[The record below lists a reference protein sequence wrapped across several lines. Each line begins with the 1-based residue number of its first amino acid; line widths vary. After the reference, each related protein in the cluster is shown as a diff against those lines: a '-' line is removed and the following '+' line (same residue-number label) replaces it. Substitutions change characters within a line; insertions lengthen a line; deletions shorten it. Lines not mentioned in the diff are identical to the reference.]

1 MHMKRAK
8 YDEYT
13 RGGQPSNWN
22 GLLLHGQA
30 QAYVVDEDGDPR
42 DQDAGGCQ
50 VDQPPEDGDG
60 VARQAHEAE
69 EAKGHEEKDAG
80 VGHTP
85 GRGPQENPGRLLLDG
100 QAVQHTG
107 AGQETLVGGRP
118 GRGDDDGVD
127 DGGDGGNAGGRG
139 GNDKGAL
146 GRVAALAVQAAVLA
160 GHEHADNENGQ
171 HVEQHDADKDVLAGG
186 GDGLA
191 RVPGLGAGHGDGL
204 DAGKGEDGA
213 RHDAPVAEE
222 PAPVADGGDF
232 RGDGQDVAVDEVP
245 ADGEAPGRVDEE
257 LGVPHK
263 GAGDG
268 EQRRDLAQGELDG
281 ADDEADGGI
290 AEQRAERTAALHGAA
305 QAQEQAGADGARNAE
320 HGQMPLGEPALEMA
334 ALAGRDEVAGVV
346 VVAVIVGIVA
356 VVVSERRPRRSILP
370 LNVGRETRVV
380 GRARK
385 RSRRRRPVALG
396 AVAVHDGC
404 VAAPGAFDA
413 GKEAL
418 EGHGKVRLATG
429 NQAPSFQ
436 PRVETAETA
445 FPTTCPA
452 RRDEEW
458 IGSRGT
464 QGPRMGVAQASKQR
478 TLSTLR
484 RFSRAL
490 FF

>member
-1 MHMKRAK
+1 MAGGNVLDKGARVAPVPEVDGRRAPDAAEVD
-8 YDEYT
+8 DEAEDDEEDDEED
-13 RGGQPSNWN
+13 
-22 GLLLHGQA
+22 L
-30 QAYVVDEDGDPR
+30 EDGKDEL
-42 DQDAGGCQ
+42 DL
-50 VDQPPEDGDG
+50 
-60 VARQAHEAE
+60 AE
-69 EAKGHEEKDAG
+69 EADKREAHD
-80 VGHTP
+80 
-85 GRGPQENPGRLLLDG
+85 QG
-100 QAVQHTG
+100 QQDK
-107 AGQETLVGGRP
+107 
-118 GRGDDDGVD
+118 GDDPDGGVD
-127 DGGDGGNAGGRG
+127 VGPE
-139 GNDKGAL
+139 L
-146 GRVAALAVQAAVLA
+146 E
-160 GHEHADNENGQ
+160 EH
-171 HVEQHDADKDVLAGG
+171 
-186 GDGLA
+186 
-191 RVPGLGAGHGDGL
+191 
-204 DAGKGEDGA
+204 
-213 RHDAPVAEE
+213 
-222 PAPVADGGDF
+222 ADGGDF

-268 EQRRDLAQGELDG
+268 EQRGDLAQGELDG

-305 QAQEQAGADGARNAE
+305 QAQEQARPDGARDAE

-346 VVAVIVGIVA
+346 VVAVIIVA
-356 VVVSERRPRRSILP
+356 AVVVVSERRPRRRPDHPRRSILP

-404 VAAPGAFDA
+404 VVAPGAFDA

-429 NQAPSFQ
+429 NQAPRFQ
-436 PRVETAETA
+436 RRGETAETA

-464 QGPRMGVAQASKQR
+464 QGPRMGVAQASKGR
-478 TLSTLR
+478 TLLLCDVSLAY
-484 RFSRAL
+484 SRPFFFFAL
-490 FF
+490 FFIFIAYPHYPLLTGWCNRTLAGVRIATSPTQTWRHLLLV

>member
-1 MHMKRAK
+1 MAKRK
-8 YDEYT
+8 
-13 RGGQPSNWN
+13 Q
-22 GLLLHGQA
+22 
-30 QAYVVDEDGDPR
+30 
-42 DQDAGGCQ
+42 
-50 VDQPPEDGDG
+50 DGDG

-85 GRGPQENPGRLLLDG
+85 GRGPQENLGRLLLDG

-146 GRVAALAVQAAVLA
+146 GGVAALPVQAAVLA

-191 RVPGLGAGHGDGL
+191 RVP
-204 DAGKGEDGA
+204 
-213 RHDAPVAEE
+213 VAEE
-222 PAPVADGGDF
+222 PAPVAGGNVLDKGARVAPVPEVDGRRAPDAAEVDDEAEDDEEDDEEDLEDGKDELDLAEEADKREAHDQGQQDKGDDPDGGVDVGPELEEHADGGDF

-268 EQRRDLAQGELDG
+268 EQRGDLAQGELDG

-305 QAQEQAGADGARNAE
+305 QAQEQA
-320 HGQMPLGEPALEMA
+320 P
-334 ALAGRDEVAGVV
+334 
-346 VVAVIVGIVA
+346 
-356 VVVSERRPRRSILP
+356 
-370 LNVGRETRVV
+370 
-380 GRARK
+380 
-385 RSRRRRPVALG
+385 LG

-404 VAAPGAFDA
+404 VVAPGAFDA

-429 NQAPSFQ
+429 NQAPRFQ
-436 PRVETAETA
+436 RRGETAETA

-464 QGPRMGVAQASKQR
+464 QGPRMGVAQASKGR
-478 TLSTLR
+478 TLLLCDVSLALSTLSTFDR
-484 RFSRAL
+484 MV
-490 FF
+490 